1 MLSVALVLFI
11 FFIAV
16 LRLRRSRPSLLLPPG
31 PKPWPIIGNALDM
44 PTVRPW
50 EKYREWCKKYNSDII
65 FLQLPMQP
73 AIVLGSA
80 KAVSDLLDKRS
91 NLYSD
96 RITSVVAEMM
106 YWDFNVATMPY
117 TDRWRAH
124 RRVFHQHF
132 HRGIVDKYQPVQLQ
146 QVRALLS
153 WILEDPVNTRK
164 HVRQFVTSV
173 IFFVTYGKRIASMD
187 DEYVTLAEIATDGV
201 SQALIPGAWWIEFL
215 PFLKHVPSWV
225 PGTTSK
231 KLAEKY
237 RPHVINMINKPYE
250 EVKVAL
256 SRGLAQPSWAATLIE
271 ENEKKYQGTEEEA
284 KYEEIA
290 RNVTGIAYA
299 AGADTTTSGCLT
311 FLLAMALFPKVQ
323 KRAQAELDR
332 VVGPTRLP
340 QYADFGQMPYIR
352 AIVMETL
359 RWLPVGPFGVPHMVI
374 SDDSYNGFH
383 IPKGSLII
391 PDVWSILHNEE
402 DYPDPDEFKP
412 ERFLDEQG
420 NIDPKVRDPATIIFG
435 FGRRVCLGRYFSN
448 NTLSILIA
456 SILHVFDITAGVDAT
471 GQTVELS
478 TVMEGGAILMPKD
491 VPCGLKPRS
500 ATAAQMILAARMV

>member
-1 MLSVALVLFI
+1 MLSIALGLLV

-16 LRLRRSRPSLLLPPG
+16 SRLRRSRPSILLPPG

-50 EKYREWCKKYNSDII
+50 EKYRGWCKRYDSDII
-65 FLQLPMQP
+65 FLQLPTQP
-73 AIVLGSA
+73 VIVLGSA

-96 RITSVVAEMM
+96 RVTSVVVEMM
-106 YWDFNVATMPY
+106 GWDFNIATMPY
-117 TDRWRAH
+117 NDRWRAH

-132 HRGIVDKYQPVQLQ
+132 HRGTVDKYQSVQLQ

-153 WILEDPVNTRK
+153 WILDDPTNTRK

-173 IFFVTYGKRIASMD
+173 IFFVAYGRKIASMD
-187 DEYVTLAEIATDGV
+187 DEYVTLAEIAVDGV
-201 SQALIPGAWWIEFL
+201 SQALVPGAWWVEFL

-256 SRGLAQPSWAATLIE
+256 VRTSH
-271 ENEKKYQGTEEEA
+271 EKKYQGTEEEA

-311 FLLAMALFPKVQ
+311 FLLAMAQFPKVQ
-323 KRAQAELDR
+323 RRAQAELDR

-340 QYADFGQMPYIR
+340 QFADFGQMPYIR

-374 SDDSYNGFH
+374 SDDVYNGFH
-383 IPKGSLII
+383 IPKGSLIV

-402 DYPDPDEFKP
+402 DYPEPDEFKP

-420 NIDPKVRDPATIIFG
+420 NVDPKVRDPATIAFG
-435 FGRRVCLGRYFSN
+435 FGRRICLGRYFSN

-456 SILHVFDITAGVDAT
+456 SILHVFDITAGVDVT
-471 GQTVELS
+471 GQAVELS
-478 TVMEGGAILMPKD
+478 TVMEGGAVLMPKD

-500 ATAAQMILAARMV
+500 ATAAQMILTARIA